1 MEGLLPAH
9 LINNVQFLDIVDK
22 WFTRQNIAGLDLM
35 PSTWRQVS
43 HSPKV
48 DQINKHNTVVHHH
61 LRWVV
66 GVLGCCCLLTC
77 FLVDLFFIHF
87 LLTSL
92 LHLLSFAD
100 MIFEGVDSDKCFIHI
115 TLLVSFQCGAS
126 NSNYLSRGFNTYL
139 YKYCFTRVQ
148 WSRSRS
154 SYFLAF
160 RISWGCLTVLP
171 D

>member
-43 HSPKV
+43 PSPKV

-87 LLTSL
+87 LLTY
-92 LHLLSFAD
+92 LLSFAD

-115 TLLVSFQCGAS
+115 TLLVSSIAVLLILTISGAVS
-126 NSNYLSRGFNTYL
+126 THINIALHVCNGFVPEGVT
-139 YKYCFTRVQ
+139 
-148 WSRSRS
+148 
-154 SYFLAF
+154 FLRFA
-160 RISWGCLTVLP
+160 LP
-171 D
+171 GVT